1 MILEKIINEKKEKF
15 QTWEHVTFTL
25 IMIDYLISNADDP
38 VIKIISVIY
47 RLKMTSEK
55 SKFEKFRF
63 LKIQIHEISTF

>member
-15 QTWEHVTFTL
+15 QTWEHVTFAL